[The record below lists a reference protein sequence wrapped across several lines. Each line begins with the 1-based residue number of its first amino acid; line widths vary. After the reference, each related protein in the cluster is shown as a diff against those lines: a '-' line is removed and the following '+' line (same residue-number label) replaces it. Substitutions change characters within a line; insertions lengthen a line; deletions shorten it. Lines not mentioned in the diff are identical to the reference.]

1 MLGRSMARSP
11 TGTNPPRSP
20 RFCCSSLLIEAPCR
34 RLVDHSWAALEDRLK
49 DAVIVAG
56 GIFGNFLR
64 VGLFY
69 VVKAKPPTGRP
80 ERDPIVGPFRSLIL
94 SPVSRT

>member
-11 TGTNPPRSP
+11 TGTNPPRAAH
-20 RFCCSSLLIEAPCR
+20 FCCSSLLIEAPCR

-56 GIFGNFLR
+56 GIFWDFLR
-64 VGLFY
+64 EAAV
-69 VVKAKPPTGRP
+69 R
-80 ERDPIVGPFRSLIL
+80 IL
-94 SPVSRT
+94 DALGAWWGS